1 MDVNLQTLT
10 ARSSPVALDEPLDHE
25 LIARARAGEAAS
37 FEKLMR
43 RYNQRVF
50 RAARSVLRDDA
61 EAEDVVQETFV
72 RAYRH
77 LADFE
82 ERSSMGT
89 WLTRI
94 AVHEALA
101 RVRRS
106 RLFESP
112 DSDRDEGGF
121 ARVES
126 TRPGPEEETASRELR
141 SVLLA
146 AIDSL
151 PEGLRLVF
159 VLREVEGLSTLEV
172 CEVLQLS
179 PEAVRVRLHRAR
191 LALRRRVEAE
201 LGAEVKGLFAF
212 AGTRCDAMVSRVF
225 GELGLGRVPTR
236 NRPAPSPSTAS

>member
-1 MDVNLQTLT
+1 MSVNLQGLEV
-10 ARSSPVALDEPLDHE
+10 RSPSVALDEVHDHE
-25 LIARARAGEAAS
+25 LIARARDGEAAS

-82 ERSSMGT
+82 ERSSMAT

-101 RVRRS
+101 RVRRA
-106 RLFESP
+106 RLF
-112 DSDRDEGGF
+112 DSGEF
-121 ARVES
+121 AQVES
-126 TRPGPEEETASRELR
+126 TRPGPEQETASRELR
-141 SVLLA
+141 SVLTA
-146 AIDSL
+146 AIDAL
-151 PEGLRLVF
+151 PAGLRLVF

-172 CEVLQLS
+172 CEALQLS
-179 PEAVRVRLHRAR
+179 SEAVRVRLHRAR
-191 LALRRRVEAE
+191 LALRRRVEE
-201 LGAEVKGLFAF
+201 QLGAEVKGLFAF

-225 GELGLGRVPTR
+225 GELGL
-236 NRPAPSPSTAS
+236 